1 MELHERP
8 CSTVISAVFY
18 SLLIV
23 VTPVVGAE
31 TSGVAVIADHPS
43 ALEYHVLSELNRART
58 HPRRYASTLMELR
71 RHFRGKELRRPENII
86 ILTKEGV
93 SAVDEAIGFLRRAKP
108 CPPLELSRGMSQG
121 ARDHVKEQGPSGATG
136 HDSADGGKPWD
147 RVSRYGEWKKSMAEN
162 ISYGSDDARMV
173 VMSLIIDDGVPDR
186 GHRKNIFNPEFQV
199 AGVACGPHSVY
210 GTMCVITFAAGY
222 RDHGY
227 PAVNRSGR
235 PRQATDDGPVSKKT
249 RGLP

>member
-1 MELHERP
+1 MGLDERP
-8 CSTVISAVFY
+8 FLTVIFAIFY
-18 SLLIV
+18 GLLIV
-23 VTPVVGAE
+23 VTPAVTAE
-31 TSGVAVIADHPS
+31 TSAVAAIPGNPS
-43 ALEYHVLSELNRART
+43 VLEYHVLSELNRART
-58 HPRRYASTLMELR
+58 HPRQYASNLQELR
-71 RHFRGKELRRPENII
+71 RHFRGKELRRPGNII

-93 SAVDEAIGFLRRAKP
+93 SAVDEAIGFLRNAKP

-121 ARDHVKEQGPSGATG
+121 ARDHVKEQGPAGTTG

-173 VMSLIIDDGVPDR
+173 VMGLIIDDGVPDC
-186 GHRKNIFNPEFQV
+186 GHRKNIFNPDFQV

-222 RDHGY
+222 RD
-227 PAVNRSGR
+227 R
-235 PRQATDDGPVSKKT
+235 
-249 RGLP
+249 